1 MFARN
6 FKNPRA
12 AEPELDAKSLAFLGI
27 PTPPDAARSTGVM
40 PILALLEV
48 NLRLLQAFLTKRF
61 LFGAAKAIGHNRNL
75 AARLPLPKIYPEAI
89 RRTSP
94 ELTLQELVNNS
105 STKIGC
111 FRAVF
116 RVSEN
121 GKATE
126 PKGCR

>member
-1 MFARN
+1 LDEWSSNRKRSQKDFFSAR
-6 FKNPRA
+6 
-12 AEPELDAKSLAFLGI
+12 
-27 PTPPDAARSTGVM
+27 
-40 PILALLEV
+40 
-48 NLRLLQAFLTKRF
+48 
-61 LFGAAKAIGHNRNL
+61 AKAIGHNRNL

-116 RVSEN
+116 RVSGN

-126 PKGCR
+126 PKGL

>member
-1 MFARN
+1 MNEGKRMWRP
-6 FKNPRA
+6 KQKPLEDRDQSCQKL
-12 AEPELDAKSLAFLGI
+12 P
-27 PTPPDAARSTGVM
+27 STERVQSSQRFS
-40 PILALLEV
+40 PV
-48 NLRLLQAFLTKRF
+48 SF

-75 AARLPLPKIYPEAI
+75 AARLPLPKIYSEAI

-126 PKGCR
+126 PKGCRWLKRKLTR

>member
-1 MFARN
+1 VFNARTVS
-6 FKNPRA
+6 K
-12 AEPELDAKSLAFLGI
+12 G
-27 PTPPDAARSTGVM
+27 
-40 PILALLEV
+40 
-48 NLRLLQAFLTKRF
+48 F